1 MSYQSVTVVGVRIWG
16 KEVGALALDPES
28 GYYVFEYNKDW
39 IEHGQELAPIN
50 MPLGPRKYVFPDL
63 GIDKF
68 QRLPAMIAD
77 ALPDA
82 FGNAV
87 VNAYLAEEGI
97 PADEISVLDRL
108 AYIGD
113 RAMGA
118 LTFYPPSGE
127 ETLDS
132 TAIHLADLVS
142 AAKSVVS
149 GQLGSEEENRNAI
162 RQLIQVGTSAG
173 GARPKALIAYDPKTE
188 FIRSGQIDA
197 LPGYEQWLIKFD
209 GVLGST
215 ASGSIDLMAPGEF
228 CRTEYAYYLMA
239 RDAGIEISDSMLLRE
254 GNRAHF
260 MTRRFDRG
268 LNNSR
273 IHLQSLCAMAHLD
286 YGMIATHSY
295 AQYFQTI
302 DRLELG
308 DEAKQEAFR
317 RMVFNV
323 VALNRD
329 DHTKNFAFLMPQG
342 APWKLAP
349 AYDLTYAHDD
359 QNKWIKNHLMAVNG
373 KSAGISLSDMRTVGD
388 KFLIH
393 DREAVITQVFDA
405 VSRWPVFAKTAG
417 VSSAT
422 IARIHEDMLANRPGR
437 TLPTI

>member
-1 MSYQSVTVVGVRIWG
+1 MSYQSVTAVGVKIWG
-16 KEVGALALDPES
+16 EEVGALALDPKS
-28 GYYVFEYNKDW
+28 GFYVFEYDKAW

-50 MPLGPRKYVFPDL
+50 MPLGPRKYIFPDL
-63 GIDKF
+63 GIEKF

-77 ALPDA
+77 ALPDS
-82 FGNAV
+82 FGNSV
-87 VNAYLAEEGI
+87 VNAYLAEQGI
-97 PADEISVLDRL
+97 LLNEISVLDRL

-118 LTFYPPSGE
+118 LTFYPPRGE
-127 ETLDS
+127 EALES

-149 GQLGSEEENRNAI
+149 GQLGGEEENRDAI

-173 GARPKALIAYDPKTE
+173 GARPKALIAYDPKTQ

-209 GVLGST
+209 GVLGNT
-215 ASGSIDLMAPGEF
+215 ASGNVDLMTPGEF

-239 RDAGIEISDSMLLRE
+239 RDAGIDISDSMLLPE
-254 GNRAHF
+254 GDRAHF
-260 MTRRFDRG
+260 MTKRFDRG

-302 DRLELG
+302 DTLKLG
-308 DEAKQEAFR
+308 AEAKQEAFR

-349 AYDLTYAHDD
+349 AYDLTYAHDE

-373 KSAGISLSDMRTVGD
+373 KFEGISLADLRTVGD
-388 KFLIH
+388 KFLIQ
-393 DREAVITQVFDA
+393 DREVIITQVFEA
-405 VSRWPVFAKTAG
+405 VSKWQDFAKIAG
-417 VSSAT
+417 VSP
-422 IARIHEDMLANRPGR
+422 ER
-437 TLPTI
+437 TLEIQRDLTAHQPK

>member
-1 MSYQSVTVVGVRIWG
+1 MSYQSVTAVGVRIWG
-16 KEVGALALDPES
+16 EEVGALALDPSS
-28 GYYVFEYNKDW
+28 GYYAFEFTEEW
-39 IEHGQELAPIN
+39 IEHGRELAPFY
-50 MPLGPRKYVFPDL
+50 MPLGPRKYIFPDL

-87 VNAYLAEEGI
+87 VNAYLAEAGI
-97 PADEISVLDRL
+97 QVNEISVLDRL

-118 LTFYPPSGE
+118 LTFYPPRGE
-127 ETLDS
+127 VALES

-142 AAKSVVS
+142 AAKSVVN
-149 GQLGSEEENRNAI
+149 GQLGGEEENRDAI

-173 GARPKALIAYDPKTE
+173 GARPKALIAYDPKTQ
-188 FIRSGQIDA
+188 FIRSGQINA
-197 LPGYEQWLIKFD
+197 LPGYGQWLIKFD
-209 GVLGST
+209 GVLGNT
-215 ASGSIDLMAPGEF
+215 DSGSIDLMAPGEF

-239 RDAGIEISDSMLLRE
+239 RACGIDISDSMLLRE

-260 MTRRFDRG
+260 MTKRFDRG

-273 IHLQSLCAMAHLD
+273 IHLQSLGAMAHLD

-308 DEAKQEAFR
+308 DVAKQEAFR

-342 APWKLAP
+342 SPWKLAP
-349 AYDLTYAHDD
+349 AYDLTYAHDE
-359 QNKWIKNHLMAVNG
+359 QNKWTKNHLMAVNG
-373 KSAGISLSDMRTVGD
+373 KFDGISLSDIRVVGD
-388 KFLIH
+388 KFLIQN
-393 DREAVITQVFDA
+393 REAIITQVFDA
-405 VSRWPVFAKTAG
+405 VSKWQDFAERAG
-417 VSSAT
+417 VSS
-422 IARIHEDMLANRPGR
+422 GR
-437 TLPTI
+437 TLEIQKDLNVSQPK